1 MHYING
7 NWLAGEGAVIESIDP
22 AKNTVIW
29 SGKAASPAQ
38 INNAIDAARSAFSQW
53 GSLSVDTRIEHVLAY
68 AEQLKANQD
77 LLAQTIAIETGKPLW
92 ETATEAAAMVG
103 SRSSGFQPPKAL
115 QLARCFLQYRRSQHS
130 LALRWIG

>member
-7 NWLAGEGAVIESIDP
+7 NWLAGEGTVIESIDP

-38 INNAIDAARSAFSQW
+38 INNAIHAARSAFSLW

-68 AEQLKANQD
+68 AEKLKANQD
-77 LLAQTIAIETGKPLW
+77 LLAHTIAMETGKPLW
-92 ETATEAAAMVG
+92 ETATEAAA
-103 SRSSGFQPPKAL
+103 SSSTQSHAD
-115 QLARCFLQYRRSQHS
+115 
-130 LALRWIG
+130 